1 MYCHSLMP
9 YFILGLCQTNLVVI
23 VFVLK
28 YSRIGLYIGRKIRE
42 PNVSSYMSYL
52 VAILLLAVIV
62 ALLHTLMVGPTKSSS
77 CSGLKVCHSDVRSSM
92 HAGAI
97 IAKYVQPTAI
107 HSNLFWSKI
116 LSWSGWDWGGVS
128 LVLCWWL
135 RYAVM
140 SNRRWNSS
148 FRLEPPGLMA
158 MSGFMSGPLSA
169 SCFWGTSRVEHGA
182 DI

>member
-9 YFILGLCQTNLVVI
+9 YL
-23 VFVLK
+23 VFVKPILWSSCLFWDILASVCASDGK
-28 YSRIGLYIGRKIRE
+28 SD
-42 PNVSSYMSYL
+42 NQVHSSYMSYL

-62 ALLHTLMVGPTKSSS
+62 ALLHTLMVGPTKSVS

-92 HAGAI
+92 HTGGI
-97 IAKYVQPTAI
+97 MAKYVQPTAI

-128 LVLCWWL
+128 LVLCWWVC
-135 RYAVM
+135 YAVM